1 MNLGLKH
8 LGEIILIKCKLKDF
22 MNDIKINKMKTYL
35 EKNLEPI
42 LVGFTLAMMTIYL
55 VNNIFNIILKIT
67 VIINK

>member
-8 LGEIILIKCKLKDF
+8 LGEIISIKCKLKDF